1 MTKQDLQN
9 AIQFLEKMVIG
20 VADQDRFFA
29 TLEALKTELVSELSA
44 ALELVTEDRDNLRD
58 AGNSLM
64 HELEACRTT
73 LVQAHSDISRLRVW
87 LAQGAEL

>member
-29 TLEALKTELVSELSA
+29 TLEALKTELA
-44 ALELVTEDRDNLRD
+44 RRNKPK
-58 AGNSLM
+58 
-64 HELEACRTT
+64 
-73 LVQAHSDISRLRVW
+73 
-87 LAQGAEL
+87 